1 MLTLHI
7 NVFCG
12 NIDLFSLDK
21 FFFSFLLVLMI
32 SWWAWSLVVCPLSST
47 HPVSLYAFPL
57 QWRCVSASVFQQAH
71 YLTNKL
77 TRPPKSPF
85 SAFPILCKMLI
96 YRLLCP
102 TRFHPP
108 QLYFSSW
115 YVRHVYLRAFLTPC
129 GCSFRGCIS
138 QLAKRRQTNHDK
150 QETIVL

>member
-1 MLTLHI
+1 MEILTSFPWI
-7 NVFCG
+7 RFV
-12 NIDLFSLDK
+12 
-21 FFFSFLLVLMI
+21 FFSFLLVLMI
-32 SWWAWSLVVCPLSST
+32 FGGPGLWWFVHCPAHTLFHSMRFHSSGD
-47 HPVSLYAFPL
+47 VFLL
-57 QWRCVSASVFQQAH
+57 QCSSR
-71 YLTNKL
+71 LTNLTHKL

-85 SAFPILCKMLI
+85 SAFPISCKMLI

-138 QLAKRRQTNHDK
+138 QLAKRRQTNHNK

>member
-1 MLTLHI
+1 MFSVEILTS
-7 NVFCG
+7 FPWT
-12 NIDLFSLDK
+12 S
-21 FFFSFLLVLMI
+21 FFFLLVLMI

-47 HPVSLYAFPL
+47 HLYAFPL

-85 SAFPILCKMLI
+85 SAFPISCKMLI